1 MFSTTFEKISITP
14 SRLTRRFLPPPKGGG
29 FLGEFGDVCG
39 TITRAMRWHVD
50 DYFCDKWVENIIL
63 DKDLN
68 FREDGL
74 LIVPRGYKNELA
86 IPY

>member
-1 MFSTTFEKISITP
+1 
-14 SRLTRRFLPPPKGGG
+14 
-29 FLGEFGDVCG
+29 
-39 TITRAMRWHVD
+39 MRWHVD